1 MRAGREA
8 EAGRGAGRAELGQ
21 VRDAGLGR
29 AGEKWCAR
37 GLKGGVRAGPKWAR
51 GKGEGL
57 GCWVGLGPDWGE
69 RWAAGWVLFWVF
81 CFLLLFYISK
91 SNSNKV

>member
-21 VRDAGLGR
+21 VRDAGLG
-29 AGEKWCAR
+29 
-37 GLKGGVRAGPKWAR
+37 GVRAEGWRAGWTEVGPG

-57 GCWVGLGPDWGE
+57 GSGRTGE
-69 RWAAGWVLFWVF
+69 RGGLRVGFWVLLWVF
-81 CFLLLFYISK
+81 PFYFYLLSHFKSK
-91 SNSNKV
+91 SNKG

>member
-1 MRAGREA
+1 VRAGREA

-21 VRDAGLGR
+21 VRDAELGR

-51 GKGEGL
+51 GKGRGL
-57 GCWVGLGPDWGE
+57 GLGPDWGE
-69 RWAAGWVLFWVF
+69 RWAAGWVLGFVLGF
-81 CFLLLFYISK
+81 SFLFLNFSPTK
-91 SNSNKV
+91 SNKV